1 VSITTGISL
10 VNGFVLMFHYLKPTV
25 LFDKRNAQWYKG
37 HPRNFAEEVYAMA
50 AIVRRIEYYSTVVP
64 NRAGAGAKVFNA
76 LKAGGVNL
84 VAYNGFPMSSRHAQ
98 LAFVPSERDA
108 FLAAAQKA
116 GIKLVGPK
124 AAFLIQGEDR
134 VGAVADV
141 LSKLGEAKVNVTAMQ
156 AIATGAGRY
165 GAILWVKPR
174 NISKTAQALG
184 VS

>member
-1 VSITTGISL
+1 
-10 VNGFVLMFHYLKPTV
+10 
-25 LFDKRNAQWYKG
+25 
-37 HPRNFAEEVYAMA
+37 MA
-50 AIVRRIEYYSTVVP
+50 AIVRRTEYYYTVIP
-64 NRAGAGAKVFNA
+64 NRPGAGANVFNA

-84 VAYNGFPMSSRHAQ
+84 VAFNGFSTSARRAQ
-98 LAFVPSERDA
+98 LAFVPSDRDA

-116 GIKLVGPK
+116 AVKLVGPK
-124 AAFLIQGEDR
+124 VAFLIQGEDR

-141 LSKLGEAKVNVTAMQ
+141 VSKLGQARINVTAMQ

-174 NISKTAQALG
+174 NIGKAAQALG

>member
-1 VSITTGISL
+1 
-10 VNGFVLMFHYLKPTV
+10 
-25 LFDKRNAQWYKG
+25 
-37 HPRNFAEEVYAMA
+37 MA
-50 AIVRRIEYYSTVVP
+50 DIVRRIEYYYTVVP
-64 NRAGAGAKVFNA
+64 NRTGAGVKVLSA
-76 LKAGGVNL
+76 LKARGANL
-84 VAYNGFPMSSRHAQ
+84 IALNGFPPSTGRAQ
-98 LAFVPSERDA
+98 LDFVPSDRDA

-124 AAFLIQGEDR
+124 VAFLIQGEDR

-141 LSKLGEAKVNVTAMQ
+141 LSKLGQAQINVTAMQ

-174 NISKTAQALG
+174 NIGKAAQALG